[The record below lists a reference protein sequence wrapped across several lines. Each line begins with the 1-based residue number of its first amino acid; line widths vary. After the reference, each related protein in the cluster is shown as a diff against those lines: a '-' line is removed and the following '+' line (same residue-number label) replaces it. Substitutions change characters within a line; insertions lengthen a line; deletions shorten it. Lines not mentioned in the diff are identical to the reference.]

1 MGMEEEDEKEN
12 GTYVVVALGI
22 VHATWRMVGFKISFA
37 ATRESKKYLKIRLEE
52 EKT

>member
-22 VHATWRMVGFKISFA
+22 VHAT
-37 ATRESKKYLKIRLEE
+37 
-52 EKT
+52 